1 MTRGALD
8 ADEPRRLC
16 PADALPDLLN
26 ARAREILGRQ
36 QPEPGVPAGN
46 TEDFPLTQRR
56 RKTEAIKLRT
66 SGSSDPKQ
74 WVSWQTFHFTQG
86 ETELRWEMWP
96 DPGPRMGGCNLNPS
110 AGLLTPSGK
119 SYHAVSG
126 TCVCECVCTHSTGAC
141 TLEPRPRSLFPSPT
155 LLSQAHFTQAKTH
168 RELGTLKHHWAKA
181 TGDGDGAVRGPF

>member
-8 ADEPRRLC
+8 TDEPRRLC

-26 ARAREILGRQ
+26 ARAWEILRRQ

-46 TEDFPLTQRR
+46 TEDFPLTQQRQ
-56 RKTEAIKLRT
+56 KTEAIKLQT

-96 DPGPRMGGCNLNPS
+96 DPGPRTGGCNLNPS

-119 SYHAVSG
+119 SYHVVSG
-126 TCVCECVCTHSTGAC
+126 TCVSVSARIPLGLAHWSCDHARYFRAPHCFPKLISHKPRLTG
-141 TLEPRPRSLFPSPT
+141 SW
-155 LLSQAHFTQAKTH
+155 AH
-168 RELGTLKHHWAKA
+168 
-181 TGDGDGAVRGPF
+181 